1 MRTNFDQ
8 KLEEVHRKLLEMGV
22 LVERNISYAVQ
33 AFIDHDVDLARK
45 VIEGDLRVNE
55 MQKNI
60 DRECEEIIALE
71 QPNTTDLRRVIASLR
86 TSSNLERM
94 GDHAEN
100 ISDITI
106 SIEDKKRKPEREVM
120 IEEMANI
127 VKDMTKAIIDAFIDF
142 DVDAAREIAE
152 RDKKVDVLYHEMRNA
167 TIEDFRKASDDASV
181 AVDYQFVAM
190 HLERIG
196 DYVKNI
202 SEGIIYLDTGKITDL

>member
-1 MRTNFDQ
+1 MRTNFNQ

-22 LVERNISYAVQ
+22 FVDRNISDAVQ
-33 AFIDHDVDLARK
+33 AFIEHDVDLAKK
-45 VIEGDLRVNE
+45 VIEGDLRINE
-55 MQKNI
+55 MQRII

-106 SIEDKKRKPEREVM
+106 SIVDKKRNPEREVK
-120 IEEMANI
+120 IDEMAKI
-127 VKDMTKAIIDAFIDF
+127 VKEMTKDIIDAFIDF
-142 DVDAAREIAE
+142 DVDKAREIAK
-152 RDKKVDVLYHEMRNA
+152 RDKQVDTLYHDLRNA
-167 TIEDFRKASDDASV
+167 TIEAFRIASDDASV

-202 SEGIIYLDTGKITDL
+202 SEGIIYLDTGNITDL